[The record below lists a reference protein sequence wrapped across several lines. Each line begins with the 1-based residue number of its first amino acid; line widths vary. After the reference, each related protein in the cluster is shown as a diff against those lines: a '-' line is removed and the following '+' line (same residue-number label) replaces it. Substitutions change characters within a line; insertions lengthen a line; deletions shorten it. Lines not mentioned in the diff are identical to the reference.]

1 MTDQGGEPR
10 PESPLQRMPS
20 LAAWNGEEARA
31 APAAAADAP
40 EREGGKLPGSAIEQH
55 PRGAADRAT
64 GADASEGV
72 RTADATTAVTAEP
85 PSIAERATV
94 APSRERA
101 EAGVV
106 GVPAGVGDENP
117 DLVDDVAGARANAP
131 GVVAS
136 DYAGVF
142 AGARRPADGE
152 KKRTTLKETL
162 GSASSSLVAR
172 HDGSAAA
179 DDPSA
184 PAAPSAATHGVVHP
198 PSQLQQ
204 QQQNRGRGHQHL
216 TSVGDLDAGAI
227 AAAAGAAAG
236 AASAREN
243 LAAYAAA
250 AAASGGLGSLG
261 SLGLDGGGGA
271 GIGVGATAARK
282 NANAAFF
289 AAANAANI
297 VAANAATAAAS
308 FASHTA
314 QGIHKP
320 GLSAAGAG
328 NMSAGGPG
336 SSIAGLGAA
345 EMMAAMGAAA
355 QNGGRNFGLEER
367 VNREL
372 VNEEVRLRDVVH
384 AAQLAELQAH
394 RVAEAT
400 LIAARDDEQAALVAL
415 LKPELA
421 SYAAKARAAELSL
434 QKHRAVMSE
443 IESRGL
449 GTRSAAAA
457 AAADPGAPAAAAAA
471 AAAERGHAATLKE
484 QLAAFE
490 AMGGDRETVIHH
502 GGSAAQ
508 SQSAALSA
516 GAANDHVAATVRARL
531 AAAAWTPGGASLH
544 GLGGAG
550 NLSGRV
556 QGANDAMKQAAAHAA
571 AAHHAATAAAAE
583 AAAPGGL
590 HDIPVSGYVDA
601 QARKKEQDAM
611 KRRANDRAREERL
624 KSELAAEEAAR
635 LKRKADTAARRN
647 AKYNAD
653 GNVVA
658 DDYDGWSA
666 AKMRKRFKPDAC
678 DDADAASAAAS
689 SWDGKND
696 WRITA
701 EEVLTRLLNADEDEI
716 FHKPVDIVAL
726 NIPTYPD
733 HVVGRGRW
741 IQGTN
746 KVACGLRREV
756 GRGGERAHGALA
768 KAHAKPFFFYGGG
781 EEAMKHSR
789 PLGGAAPPGLGL
801 GWLDVSSDEDGAL
814 HSEIA
819 ADEVNDALVKYA
831 SLARLAEAGSGM
843 KGVGRYAG
851 TRGYSE

>member
-1 MTDQGGEPR
+1 MTITLSLNPAELMAALGVGGQNA
-10 PESPLQRMPS
+10 LAQ
-20 LAAWNGEEARA
+20 LAA
-31 APAAAADAP
+31 
-40 EREGGKLPGSAIEQH
+40 
-55 PRGAADRAT
+55 
-64 GADASEGV
+64 
-72 RTADATTAVTAEP
+72 
-85 PSIAERATV
+85 
-94 APSRERA
+94 
-101 EAGVV
+101 
-106 GVPAGVGDENP
+106 
-117 DLVDDVAGARANAP
+117 
-131 GVVAS
+131 
-136 DYAGVF
+136 
-142 AGARRPADGE
+142 
-152 KKRTTLKETL
+152 
-162 GSASSSLVAR
+162 
-172 HDGSAAA
+172 
-179 DDPSA
+179 
-184 PAAPSAATHGVVHP
+184 
-198 PSQLQQ
+198 
-204 QQQNRGRGHQHL
+204 
-216 TSVGDLDAGAI
+216 
-227 AAAAGAAAG
+227 
-236 AASAREN
+236 
-243 LAAYAAA
+243 
-250 AAASGGLGSLG
+250 SLG
-261 SLGLDGGGGA
+261 RQALE
-271 GIGVGATAARK
+271 
-282 NANAAFF
+282 
-289 AAANAANI
+289 
-297 VAANAATAAAS
+297 
-308 FASHTA
+308 
-314 QGIHKP
+314 Q
-320 GLSAAGAG
+320 
-328 NMSAGGPG
+328 
-336 SSIAGLGAA
+336 
-345 EMMAAMGAAA
+345 
-355 QNGGRNFGLEER
+355 NFGLEER

-571 AAHHAATAAAAE
+571 AAHHAATAAAAK

-733 HVVGRGRW
+733 VIATPMDLGTIRKKLKAGARTKNKLGRY
-741 IQGTN
+741 
-746 KVACGLRREV
+746 
-756 GRGGERAHGALA
+756 ERAREMKADLDLVFDNCVAFNGAESYIGKLA
-768 KAHAKPFFFYGGG
+768 AGLKSRAEVMWAASVGKMTTTATATASGEEENGGG
-781 EEAMKHSR
+781 GGAGTGAETAEPAAPQAEEA
-789 PLGGAAPPGLGL
+789 PAAAEEVNAAEAAAEAEAPAAAEEEAPAAAEEAAAP
-801 GWLDVSSDEDGAL
+801 
-814 HSEIA
+814 A
-819 ADEVNDALVKYA
+819 ADSKRDDEEDAA
-831 SLARLAEAGSGM
+831 APSG
-843 KGVGRYAG
+843 GGRSRSRKPAKVRK
-851 TRGYSE
+851 T

>member
-1 MTDQGGEPR
+1 MAALGVGGQNA
-10 PESPLQRMPS
+10 LAQ
-20 LAAWNGEEARA
+20 LAA
-31 APAAAADAP
+31 
-40 EREGGKLPGSAIEQH
+40 
-55 PRGAADRAT
+55 
-64 GADASEGV
+64 
-72 RTADATTAVTAEP
+72 
-85 PSIAERATV
+85 
-94 APSRERA
+94 
-101 EAGVV
+101 
-106 GVPAGVGDENP
+106 
-117 DLVDDVAGARANAP
+117 
-131 GVVAS
+131 
-136 DYAGVF
+136 
-142 AGARRPADGE
+142 
-152 KKRTTLKETL
+152 
-162 GSASSSLVAR
+162 
-172 HDGSAAA
+172 
-179 DDPSA
+179 
-184 PAAPSAATHGVVHP
+184 
-198 PSQLQQ
+198 
-204 QQQNRGRGHQHL
+204 
-216 TSVGDLDAGAI
+216 
-227 AAAAGAAAG
+227 
-236 AASAREN
+236 
-243 LAAYAAA
+243 
-250 AAASGGLGSLG
+250 SLG
-261 SLGLDGGGGA
+261 RQALE
-271 GIGVGATAARK
+271 
-282 NANAAFF
+282 
-289 AAANAANI
+289 
-297 VAANAATAAAS
+297 
-308 FASHTA
+308 
-314 QGIHKP
+314 Q
-320 GLSAAGAG
+320 
-328 NMSAGGPG
+328 
-336 SSIAGLGAA
+336 
-345 EMMAAMGAAA
+345 
-355 QNGGRNFGLEER
+355 NFGLEER

-550 NLSGRV
+550 NVSGRV

-733 HVVGRGRW
+733 VIATPMDLGTIRKKLKAGRADEEQARPVRARARDESGLGPRVRQLRRVQRRGELHRKARGGIEEQGGGDVGGVGREDDDDGDGDGVGRRRERRAAAARGRGR
-741 IQGTN
+741 
-746 KVACGLRREV
+746 RRQSPRRHRRRKRPRRRRKWTRRRRRPRRKHPRRRRRKHPRRRRRRRHRRRIRSATTRRTPRRRRAAA
-756 GRGGERAHGALA
+756 GRVRGSPRRCERRDRA
-768 KAHAKPFFFYGGG
+768 
-781 EEAMKHSR
+781 SR
-789 PLGGAAPPGLGL
+789 AAIH
-801 GWLDVSSDEDGAL
+801 V
-814 HSEIA
+814 
-819 ADEVNDALVKYA
+819 
-831 SLARLAEAGSGM
+831 
-843 KGVGRYAG
+843 
-851 TRGYSE
+851 

>member
-1 MTDQGGEPR
+1 MAALGVGGQNA
-10 PESPLQRMPS
+10 LAQ
-20 LAAWNGEEARA
+20 LAA
-31 APAAAADAP
+31 
-40 EREGGKLPGSAIEQH
+40 
-55 PRGAADRAT
+55 
-64 GADASEGV
+64 
-72 RTADATTAVTAEP
+72 
-85 PSIAERATV
+85 
-94 APSRERA
+94 
-101 EAGVV
+101 
-106 GVPAGVGDENP
+106 
-117 DLVDDVAGARANAP
+117 
-131 GVVAS
+131 
-136 DYAGVF
+136 
-142 AGARRPADGE
+142 
-152 KKRTTLKETL
+152 
-162 GSASSSLVAR
+162 
-172 HDGSAAA
+172 
-179 DDPSA
+179 
-184 PAAPSAATHGVVHP
+184 
-198 PSQLQQ
+198 
-204 QQQNRGRGHQHL
+204 
-216 TSVGDLDAGAI
+216 
-227 AAAAGAAAG
+227 
-236 AASAREN
+236 
-243 LAAYAAA
+243 
-250 AAASGGLGSLG
+250 SLG
-261 SLGLDGGGGA
+261 RQALE
-271 GIGVGATAARK
+271 
-282 NANAAFF
+282 
-289 AAANAANI
+289 
-297 VAANAATAAAS
+297 
-308 FASHTA
+308 
-314 QGIHKP
+314 Q
-320 GLSAAGAG
+320 
-328 NMSAGGPG
+328 
-336 SSIAGLGAA
+336 
-345 EMMAAMGAAA
+345 
-355 QNGGRNFGLEER
+355 NFGLEER

-571 AAHHAATAAAAE
+571 AAHHAATAAAAK

-733 HVVGRGRW
+733 VIATPMDLGTIRKKLKAGARTKNKLGRY
-741 IQGTN
+741 
-746 KVACGLRREV
+746 
-756 GRGGERAHGALA
+756 ERAREMKADLDLVFDNCVAFNGAESYIGKLA
-768 KAHAKPFFFYGGG
+768 AGLKSRAEVMWAASVGKMTTTATATASGEEENGGG
-781 EEAMKHSR
+781 GGAGTGAETAEPAAPQAEEA
-789 PLGGAAPPGLGL
+789 PAAAEEVNAAEAAAEAEAPAAAEEEAPAAAEEAAAP
-801 GWLDVSSDEDGAL
+801 
-814 HSEIA
+814 A
-819 ADEVNDALVKYA
+819 ADSKRDDEEDAA
-831 SLARLAEAGSGM
+831 APSG
-843 KGVGRYAG
+843 GGRSRSRKPAKVRK
-851 TRGYSE
+851 T

>member
-1 MTDQGGEPR
+1 MAALGVGGQNA
-10 PESPLQRMPS
+10 LAQ
-20 LAAWNGEEARA
+20 LAA
-31 APAAAADAP
+31 
-40 EREGGKLPGSAIEQH
+40 
-55 PRGAADRAT
+55 
-64 GADASEGV
+64 
-72 RTADATTAVTAEP
+72 
-85 PSIAERATV
+85 
-94 APSRERA
+94 
-101 EAGVV
+101 
-106 GVPAGVGDENP
+106 
-117 DLVDDVAGARANAP
+117 
-131 GVVAS
+131 
-136 DYAGVF
+136 
-142 AGARRPADGE
+142 
-152 KKRTTLKETL
+152 
-162 GSASSSLVAR
+162 
-172 HDGSAAA
+172 
-179 DDPSA
+179 
-184 PAAPSAATHGVVHP
+184 
-198 PSQLQQ
+198 
-204 QQQNRGRGHQHL
+204 
-216 TSVGDLDAGAI
+216 
-227 AAAAGAAAG
+227 
-236 AASAREN
+236 
-243 LAAYAAA
+243 
-250 AAASGGLGSLG
+250 SLG
-261 SLGLDGGGGA
+261 RQALE
-271 GIGVGATAARK
+271 
-282 NANAAFF
+282 
-289 AAANAANI
+289 
-297 VAANAATAAAS
+297 
-308 FASHTA
+308 
-314 QGIHKP
+314 Q
-320 GLSAAGAG
+320 
-328 NMSAGGPG
+328 
-336 SSIAGLGAA
+336 
-345 EMMAAMGAAA
+345 
-355 QNGGRNFGLEER
+355 NFGLEER

-550 NLSGRV
+550 NVSGRV

-733 HVVGRGRW
+733 VIATPMDLGTIRKKLKAGARTKNKLGRY
-741 IQGTN
+741 
-746 KVACGLRREV
+746 
-756 GRGGERAHGALA
+756 ERAREMKADLDLVFDNCVAFNGAESYIGKLA
-768 KAHAKPFFFYGGG
+768 AGLKSRAEVMWAASVGKMTTTATATASGEEENGGG
-781 EEAMKHSR
+781 GGAGTGAETAEPAAPQAEEA
-789 PLGGAAPPGLGL
+789 PAAAEEVDAAEAAAEAEAPAAAEEEAPAAAEEAAAP
-801 GWLDVSSDEDGAL
+801 
-814 HSEIA
+814 A
-819 ADEVNDALVKYA
+819 ADSKRDDEEDAA
-831 SLARLAEAGSGM
+831 APSG
-843 KGVGRYAG
+843 GGRSRSRKPAKVRK
-851 TRGYSE
+851 T

>member
-1 MTDQGGEPR
+1 MAALGVGGQNA
-10 PESPLQRMPS
+10 LAQ
-20 LAAWNGEEARA
+20 LAA
-31 APAAAADAP
+31 
-40 EREGGKLPGSAIEQH
+40 
-55 PRGAADRAT
+55 
-64 GADASEGV
+64 
-72 RTADATTAVTAEP
+72 
-85 PSIAERATV
+85 
-94 APSRERA
+94 
-101 EAGVV
+101 
-106 GVPAGVGDENP
+106 
-117 DLVDDVAGARANAP
+117 
-131 GVVAS
+131 
-136 DYAGVF
+136 
-142 AGARRPADGE
+142 
-152 KKRTTLKETL
+152 
-162 GSASSSLVAR
+162 
-172 HDGSAAA
+172 
-179 DDPSA
+179 
-184 PAAPSAATHGVVHP
+184 
-198 PSQLQQ
+198 
-204 QQQNRGRGHQHL
+204 
-216 TSVGDLDAGAI
+216 
-227 AAAAGAAAG
+227 
-236 AASAREN
+236 
-243 LAAYAAA
+243 
-250 AAASGGLGSLG
+250 SLG
-261 SLGLDGGGGA
+261 RQALE
-271 GIGVGATAARK
+271 
-282 NANAAFF
+282 
-289 AAANAANI
+289 
-297 VAANAATAAAS
+297 
-308 FASHTA
+308 
-314 QGIHKP
+314 Q
-320 GLSAAGAG
+320 
-328 NMSAGGPG
+328 
-336 SSIAGLGAA
+336 
-345 EMMAAMGAAA
+345 
-355 QNGGRNFGLEER
+355 NFGLEER

-384 AAQLAELQAH
+384 AAQLTELQAH

-571 AAHHAATAAAAE
+571 AAHHAATAAAAK

-733 HVVGRGRW
+733 VIATPMDLGTIRKKLKAGARTKNKLGRYENAREMKADLDLVFDNCVAFNGAESYIGKLAAGLKSRAEVMWAASVGKM
-741 IQGTN
+741 TTT
-746 KVACGLRREV
+746 ATATAS
-756 GRGGERAHGALA
+756 GEEEN
-768 KAHAKPFFFYGGG
+768 GGG
-781 EEAMKHSR
+781 GGAGTGAETAEPAAPQAEEA
-789 PLGGAAPPGLGL
+789 PAAAEEVNAAEAAAEAEAPAAAEEEAPAAAEEAAAP
-801 GWLDVSSDEDGAL
+801 
-814 HSEIA
+814 A
-819 ADEVNDALVKYA
+819 ADSKRDDEEDAA
-831 SLARLAEAGSGM
+831 APSG
-843 KGVGRYAG
+843 GGRSRSRKPAKVRK
-851 TRGYSE
+851 T

>member
-1 MTDQGGEPR
+1 MAALGVGGQNA
-10 PESPLQRMPS
+10 LAQ
-20 LAAWNGEEARA
+20 LAA
-31 APAAAADAP
+31 
-40 EREGGKLPGSAIEQH
+40 
-55 PRGAADRAT
+55 
-64 GADASEGV
+64 
-72 RTADATTAVTAEP
+72 
-85 PSIAERATV
+85 
-94 APSRERA
+94 
-101 EAGVV
+101 
-106 GVPAGVGDENP
+106 
-117 DLVDDVAGARANAP
+117 
-131 GVVAS
+131 
-136 DYAGVF
+136 
-142 AGARRPADGE
+142 
-152 KKRTTLKETL
+152 
-162 GSASSSLVAR
+162 
-172 HDGSAAA
+172 
-179 DDPSA
+179 
-184 PAAPSAATHGVVHP
+184 
-198 PSQLQQ
+198 
-204 QQQNRGRGHQHL
+204 
-216 TSVGDLDAGAI
+216 
-227 AAAAGAAAG
+227 
-236 AASAREN
+236 
-243 LAAYAAA
+243 
-250 AAASGGLGSLG
+250 SLG
-261 SLGLDGGGGA
+261 RQALE
-271 GIGVGATAARK
+271 
-282 NANAAFF
+282 
-289 AAANAANI
+289 
-297 VAANAATAAAS
+297 
-308 FASHTA
+308 
-314 QGIHKP
+314 Q
-320 GLSAAGAG
+320 
-328 NMSAGGPG
+328 
-336 SSIAGLGAA
+336 
-345 EMMAAMGAAA
+345 
-355 QNGGRNFGLEER
+355 NFGLEER

-733 HVVGRGRW
+733 VIATPMDLGTIRKKLKAGARTKNKLGRY
-741 IQGTN
+741 
-746 KVACGLRREV
+746 
-756 GRGGERAHGALA
+756 ERAREMKADLDLVFDNCVAFNGAESYIGKLA
-768 KAHAKPFFFYGGG
+768 AGLKSRAEVMWAASVGKMTTTATATASGEEENGGG
-781 EEAMKHSR
+781 GGAGTGAETAEPAAPQAEEA
-789 PLGGAAPPGLGL
+789 PAAAEEVDAAEAAAEAEAPAAAEEEAPAAAEEAAAP
-801 GWLDVSSDEDGAL
+801 
-814 HSEIA
+814 A
-819 ADEVNDALVKYA
+819 ADSKRDDEEDAA
-831 SLARLAEAGSGM
+831 APSG
-843 KGVGRYAG
+843 GGRSRSRKPAKVRK
-851 TRGYSE
+851 T

>member
-1 MTDQGGEPR
+1 MAALGVGGQNA
-10 PESPLQRMPS
+10 LAQ
-20 LAAWNGEEARA
+20 LAA
-31 APAAAADAP
+31 
-40 EREGGKLPGSAIEQH
+40 
-55 PRGAADRAT
+55 
-64 GADASEGV
+64 
-72 RTADATTAVTAEP
+72 
-85 PSIAERATV
+85 
-94 APSRERA
+94 
-101 EAGVV
+101 
-106 GVPAGVGDENP
+106 
-117 DLVDDVAGARANAP
+117 
-131 GVVAS
+131 
-136 DYAGVF
+136 
-142 AGARRPADGE
+142 
-152 KKRTTLKETL
+152 
-162 GSASSSLVAR
+162 
-172 HDGSAAA
+172 
-179 DDPSA
+179 
-184 PAAPSAATHGVVHP
+184 
-198 PSQLQQ
+198 
-204 QQQNRGRGHQHL
+204 
-216 TSVGDLDAGAI
+216 
-227 AAAAGAAAG
+227 
-236 AASAREN
+236 
-243 LAAYAAA
+243 
-250 AAASGGLGSLG
+250 SLG
-261 SLGLDGGGGA
+261 RQALE
-271 GIGVGATAARK
+271 
-282 NANAAFF
+282 
-289 AAANAANI
+289 
-297 VAANAATAAAS
+297 
-308 FASHTA
+308 
-314 QGIHKP
+314 Q
-320 GLSAAGAG
+320 
-328 NMSAGGPG
+328 
-336 SSIAGLGAA
+336 
-345 EMMAAMGAAA
+345 
-355 QNGGRNFGLEER
+355 NFGLEER

-583 AAAPGGL
+583 EAAPGGL

-733 HVVGRGRW
+733 VIATPMDLGTIRKKLKAGARTKNKLGRY
-741 IQGTN
+741 
-746 KVACGLRREV
+746 
-756 GRGGERAHGALA
+756 ERAREMKADLDLVFDNCVAFNGAESYIGKLA
-768 KAHAKPFFFYGGG
+768 AGLKSRAEVMWAASVGKMTTTATATASGEEENGGG
-781 EEAMKHSR
+781 GGAGTGAETAEPAAPQAEEA
-789 PLGGAAPPGLGL
+789 PAAAEEVNAAEAAAEAEAPAAAEEEAPAAAEEAAAP
-801 GWLDVSSDEDGAL
+801 
-814 HSEIA
+814 A
-819 ADEVNDALVKYA
+819 ADSKRDDEEDAA
-831 SLARLAEAGSGM
+831 APSG
-843 KGVGRYAG
+843 GGRSRSRKPAKVRK
-851 TRGYSE
+851 T

>member
-1 MTDQGGEPR
+1 MAALGVGGQNA
-10 PESPLQRMPS
+10 LAQ
-20 LAAWNGEEARA
+20 LAA
-31 APAAAADAP
+31 
-40 EREGGKLPGSAIEQH
+40 
-55 PRGAADRAT
+55 
-64 GADASEGV
+64 
-72 RTADATTAVTAEP
+72 
-85 PSIAERATV
+85 
-94 APSRERA
+94 
-101 EAGVV
+101 
-106 GVPAGVGDENP
+106 
-117 DLVDDVAGARANAP
+117 
-131 GVVAS
+131 
-136 DYAGVF
+136 
-142 AGARRPADGE
+142 
-152 KKRTTLKETL
+152 
-162 GSASSSLVAR
+162 
-172 HDGSAAA
+172 
-179 DDPSA
+179 
-184 PAAPSAATHGVVHP
+184 
-198 PSQLQQ
+198 
-204 QQQNRGRGHQHL
+204 
-216 TSVGDLDAGAI
+216 
-227 AAAAGAAAG
+227 
-236 AASAREN
+236 
-243 LAAYAAA
+243 
-250 AAASGGLGSLG
+250 SLG
-261 SLGLDGGGGA
+261 RQALE
-271 GIGVGATAARK
+271 
-282 NANAAFF
+282 
-289 AAANAANI
+289 
-297 VAANAATAAAS
+297 
-308 FASHTA
+308 
-314 QGIHKP
+314 Q
-320 GLSAAGAG
+320 
-328 NMSAGGPG
+328 
-336 SSIAGLGAA
+336 
-345 EMMAAMGAAA
+345 
-355 QNGGRNFGLEER
+355 NFGLEER

-550 NLSGRV
+550 NVSGRV

-733 HVVGRGRW
+733 VIATPMDLGTIRKKLKAGARTKNKLGRY
-741 IQGTN
+741 
-746 KVACGLRREV
+746 
-756 GRGGERAHGALA
+756 ERAREMKADLDLVFDNCVAFNGAESYIGKLA
-768 KAHAKPFFFYGGG
+768 AGLKSRAEVMWAASVGKMTTTATATASGEEENGGG
-781 EEAMKHSR
+781 GGAGTGAETAEPAAPQAEEA
-789 PLGGAAPPGLGL
+789 PAAAEEVNAAEAAAEAEAPAAAEEEAPAAAEEAAAP
-801 GWLDVSSDEDGAL
+801 
-814 HSEIA
+814 A
-819 ADEVNDALVKYA
+819 ADSKRDDEEDAA
-831 SLARLAEAGSGM
+831 APSG
-843 KGVGRYAG
+843 GGRSRSRKPAKVRK
-851 TRGYSE
+851 T

>member
-1 MTDQGGEPR
+1 MAALGVGGQNA
-10 PESPLQRMPS
+10 LAQ
-20 LAAWNGEEARA
+20 LAA
-31 APAAAADAP
+31 
-40 EREGGKLPGSAIEQH
+40 
-55 PRGAADRAT
+55 
-64 GADASEGV
+64 
-72 RTADATTAVTAEP
+72 
-85 PSIAERATV
+85 
-94 APSRERA
+94 
-101 EAGVV
+101 
-106 GVPAGVGDENP
+106 
-117 DLVDDVAGARANAP
+117 
-131 GVVAS
+131 
-136 DYAGVF
+136 
-142 AGARRPADGE
+142 
-152 KKRTTLKETL
+152 
-162 GSASSSLVAR
+162 
-172 HDGSAAA
+172 
-179 DDPSA
+179 
-184 PAAPSAATHGVVHP
+184 
-198 PSQLQQ
+198 
-204 QQQNRGRGHQHL
+204 
-216 TSVGDLDAGAI
+216 
-227 AAAAGAAAG
+227 
-236 AASAREN
+236 
-243 LAAYAAA
+243 
-250 AAASGGLGSLG
+250 SLG
-261 SLGLDGGGGA
+261 RQALE
-271 GIGVGATAARK
+271 
-282 NANAAFF
+282 
-289 AAANAANI
+289 
-297 VAANAATAAAS
+297 
-308 FASHTA
+308 
-314 QGIHKP
+314 Q
-320 GLSAAGAG
+320 
-328 NMSAGGPG
+328 
-336 SSIAGLGAA
+336 
-345 EMMAAMGAAA
+345 
-355 QNGGRNFGLEER
+355 NFGLEER

-384 AAQLAELQAH
+384 AAQLTELQAH

-508 SQSAALSA
+508 SQSAALLA

-571 AAHHAATAAAAE
+571 AAHHAATAAAAK

-733 HVVGRGRW
+733 VIATPMDLGTIRKKLKAGARTKNKLGRYENAREMKADLDLVFDNCVAFNGAESYIGKLAAGLKSRAEVMWAASVGKM
-741 IQGTN
+741 TTT
-746 KVACGLRREV
+746 ATATAS
-756 GRGGERAHGALA
+756 GEEEN
-768 KAHAKPFFFYGGG
+768 GGG
-781 EEAMKHSR
+781 GGAGTGAETAEPAAPQAEEA
-789 PLGGAAPPGLGL
+789 PAAAEEVNAAEAAAEAEAPAAAEEEAPAAAEEAAAP
-801 GWLDVSSDEDGAL
+801 
-814 HSEIA
+814 A
-819 ADEVNDALVKYA
+819 ADSKRDDEEDAA
-831 SLARLAEAGSGM
+831 APSG
-843 KGVGRYAG
+843 GGRSRSRKPAKVRK
-851 TRGYSE
+851 T

>member
-1 MTDQGGEPR
+1 M
-10 PESPLQRMPS
+10 S
-20 LAAWNGEEARA
+20 
-31 APAAAADAP
+31 
-40 EREGGKLPGSAIEQH
+40 
-55 PRGAADRAT
+55 
-64 GADASEGV
+64 
-72 RTADATTAVTAEP
+72 
-85 PSIAERATV
+85 
-94 APSRERA
+94 
-101 EAGVV
+101 
-106 GVPAGVGDENP
+106 
-117 DLVDDVAGARANAP
+117 
-131 GVVAS
+131 
-136 DYAGVF
+136 
-142 AGARRPADGE
+142 
-152 KKRTTLKETL
+152 
-162 GSASSSLVAR
+162 
-172 HDGSAAA
+172 
-179 DDPSA
+179 
-184 PAAPSAATHGVVHP
+184 
-198 PSQLQQ
+198 
-204 QQQNRGRGHQHL
+204 
-216 TSVGDLDAGAI
+216 
-227 AAAAGAAAG
+227 AGAA
-236 AASAREN
+236 
-243 LAAYAAA
+243 
-250 AAASGGLGSLG
+250 
-261 SLGLDGGGGA
+261 
-271 GIGVGATAARK
+271 
-282 NANAAFF
+282 
-289 AAANAANI
+289 
-297 VAANAATAAAS
+297 
-308 FASHTA
+308 
-314 QGIHKP
+314 
-320 GLSAAGAG
+320 
-328 NMSAGGPG
+328 G

-345 EMMAAMGAAA
+345 ELMAAMGAAA
-355 QNGGRNFGLEER
+355 QNGGLNPAELMAALGGVGGQNALGQLAASLGRQALEQNFGLEER

-457 AAADPGAPAAAAAA
+457 DPGASAAAAAA

-508 SQSAALSA
+508 FQSAALSA
-516 GAANDHVAATVRARL
+516 AAANDHVAATVRARL

-571 AAHHAATAAAAE
+571 AAHHAATAAAAK

-590 HDIPVSGYVDA
+590 HDIPVSDYVDA

-611 KRRANDRAREERL
+611 KRRANDKAREERL

-733 HVVGRGRW
+733 VIATPMDLGTIRKKLKAGARTKNKLGRYENAREMKADLDLVFDNCVAFNGAESYIGKLAAGLKSRAEVMWAASVGKM
-741 IQGTN
+741 T
-746 KVACGLRREV
+746 ATTTASAS
-756 GRGGERAHGALA
+756 GEEEN
-768 KAHAKPFFFYGGG
+768 GGG
-781 EEAMKHSR
+781 GGAGTGAETAEPAAPQAETADPAAPQAEEA
-789 PLGGAAPPGLGL
+789 PAAAEEVNTAEAAAEAEAPAAAEEEAPAAAEEAAAP
-801 GWLDVSSDEDGAL
+801 
-814 HSEIA
+814 A
-819 ADEVNDALVKYA
+819 ADSKRDDEEDAA
-831 SLARLAEAGSGM
+831 APSG
-843 KGVGRYAG
+843 GGRSRSRKPAKVRK
-851 TRGYSE
+851 T